1 MMSKGIIR
9 ECQEKKSGGH
19 NLIKQS
25 EIQTKKKLSETK
37 NALYNINCKIHN
49 DYVRYIN
56 SKQHI
61 SNSHAAEIK
70 VDTRKIL
77 RNVLLTGDFNSLFS
91 GLDR

>member
-1 MMSKGIIR
+1 MSKGIIR

-56 SKQHI
+56 SK
-61 SNSHAAEIK
+61 
-70 VDTRKIL
+70 
-77 RNVLLTGDFNSLFS
+77 
-91 GLDR
+91 